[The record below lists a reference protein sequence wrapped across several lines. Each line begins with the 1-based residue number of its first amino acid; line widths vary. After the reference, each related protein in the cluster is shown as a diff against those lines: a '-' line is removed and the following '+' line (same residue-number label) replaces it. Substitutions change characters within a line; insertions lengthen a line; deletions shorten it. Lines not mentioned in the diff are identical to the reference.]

1 MGTNLMG
8 ELVAN
13 LGTFIA
19 NESNKTYT
27 KNIDAIVVL
36 EDTIFTS
43 IFINEIDVKGDYLG
57 VPDIAI
63 KAGAIITP
71 LNDAQFT
78 GVELTSGSIALV
90 LG

>member
-13 LGTFIA
+13 SGTYIVNNTTA
-19 NESNKTYT
+19 VTKT
-27 KNIDAIVVL
+27 IDAIVVL
-36 EDTIFTS
+36 EDTVFAAIRVAGS
-43 IFINEIDVKGDYLG
+43 DVKATYLA
-57 VPDIAI
+57 DTAKAI

-71 LNDAQFT
+71 INDLQFS
-78 GVELTSGSIALV
+78 GVTLTSGSVALV

>member
-13 LGTFIA
+13 LGTYIVNNTTA
-19 NESNKTYT
+19 VNKT
-27 KNIDAIVVL
+27 IDAIVVL
-36 EDTIFTS
+36 EDTIFSS
-43 IFINEIDVKGDYLG
+43 IRVAGTDAKSTYLA
-57 VPDIAI
+57 DSAIAI

-71 LNDAQFT
+71 INDVQFS
-78 GVELTSGSIALV
+78 GVTLTSGSIALV

>member
-13 LGTFIA
+13 LGTYIVNNTTEA
-19 NESNKTYT
+19 TKT
-27 KNIDAIVVL
+27 IDAIVVL
-36 EDTIFTS
+36 EDTIFSS
-43 IFINEIDVKGDYLG
+43 IKVAGTDAKSTYLA
-57 VPDIAI
+57 DATKAI

-71 LNDAQFT
+71 INDVQFS
-78 GVELTSGSIALV
+78 GVTLTSGSIALV

>member
-13 LGTFIA
+13 NGTYIVNNTTEA
-19 NESNKTYT
+19 TKT
-27 KNIDAIVVL
+27 IDAIVVL
-36 EDTIFTS
+36 EDTIFSS
-43 IFINEIDVKGDYLG
+43 IKVAGTDAKSTYLA
-57 VPDIAI
+57 DATKAI

-71 LNDAQFT
+71 INDVQFS
-78 GVELTSGSIALV
+78 GVTLTSGSIALV

>member
-57 VPDIAI
+57 IPDIAI

-71 LNDAQFT
+71 MNDAQFT
-78 GVELTSGSIALV
+78 GLELTSGSVALV